1 MHQGATTR
9 CEHSNHL
16 AMTSGQLD
24 IGGWKAQLRKGAAEF
39 AVLSLLARK
48 EMYGIELLDAL
59 SGAEGLGISDG
70 TIYPL
75 LKRLQLEGRI
85 HARWQP
91 SVTGPPRKY
100 YSLTAEGKLAVS
112 AMGQAWAEF
121 RLQLDRLAGQAGEL
135 NFPDRDLSS

>member
-1 MHQGATTR
+1 M
-9 CEHSNHL
+9 SD
-16 AMTSGQLD
+16 SD
-24 IGGWKAQLRKGAAEF
+24 IEIEGWKAQLRKGAAEF
-39 AVLSLLARK
+39 AVLSLLVRK

-75 LKRLQLEGRI
+75 LKRLQTEGRI
-85 HARWQP
+85 QARWQP

-100 YSLTAEGKLAVS
+100 YSLTAEGELAVS

-121 RLQLDRLAGQAGEL
+121 RLQLDRLAGPASE
-135 NFPDRDLSS
+135 NSPD

>member
-1 MHQGATTR
+1 M
-9 CEHSNHL
+9 
-16 AMTSGQLD
+16 D
-24 IGGWKAQLRKGAAEF
+24 IEGWKAQLRKGAAEF
-39 AVLSLLARK
+39 AVLSLLGRK

-59 SGAEGLGISDG
+59 SGTEGLGISDG

-85 HARWQP
+85 QARWEP

-100 YSLTAEGKLAVS
+100 YSLTVEGKLAMS
-112 AMGQAWAEF
+112 AMSRAWAEF

-135 NFPDRDLSS
+135 NASDRNLSS